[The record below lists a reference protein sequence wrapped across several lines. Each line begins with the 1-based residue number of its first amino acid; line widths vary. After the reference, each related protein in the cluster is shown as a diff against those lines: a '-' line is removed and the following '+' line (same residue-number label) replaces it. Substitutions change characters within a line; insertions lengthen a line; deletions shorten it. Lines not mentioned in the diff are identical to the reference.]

1 MTKMGFFDKRN
12 RVLLAELV
20 KTDFK
25 LRYQGSVLGI
35 LWSVLKPL
43 MIFVVMY
50 FVFVKFLR
58 ITDPSIP
65 NYAITL
71 LLGLSLWAFFTEAVT
86 LGMTSIVARG
96 DLMRKINFPKY
107 IVILSSMVSAL
118 ISLSINLLVVLAF
131 AIFAGVKYHL
141 TVLWLPFNIIL
152 LFAVAFGLAL
162 ILSTLYVKFRDVSHI
177 WEVFMQILVYSM
189 PIMYPISM
197 VSKVSIFGVSVAK
210 LMMLNPIALAIQD
223 IRHNL
228 IALETPTFWTL
239 FQNYWIAMIPIS
251 LAIFLVVFGLWY
263 FNKNSKKFVK
273 HVSKSFRLPT
283 EQANGIKQA
292 FVNWTKGIKGYKEQH
307 VLKDISFKVEK
318 GDFFGIVGRN
328 GSGKSTLLKIIS
340 QIYTP
345 EKGTVKVNG
354 TLIPFIEL
362 GVGFNPE
369 LTGRENIY
377 LNGALLG
384 FSKDEVSAMYDEIV
398 EFAEL
403 EEFMDQK
410 LKNYSSGMQVR
421 LAFSIAIK
429 AQGDILVLDEVLAV
443 GDEAFQRKCDD
454 FFSKIKK
461 DKTKTVILV
470 THSMSSVRRYCNKA
484 IMINQGEVASLGS
497 IDEVVEA
504 YTQLNLEKLGK
515 KEPETQEV
523 LGLNDE
529 LTKLKINAISK
540 KVVSNKENF
549 EFEVEY
555 NYIGK
560 KKIFLAV
567 AMFDQTRG
575 GIVYDSSQVY
585 VDRGDQKVR
594 FSIPMELFN
603 SSEFKLTA
611 SIRDANKKL
620 SGNENLIGFT
630 NDENSLIFKLSNKK
644 EISDY
649 ALLNSEVFK
658 VERIK

>member
-239 FQNYWIAMIPIS
+239 FQNYWIAIIPIS

-263 FNKNSKKFVK
+263 FNKNSKKF
-273 HVSKSFRLPT
+273 
-283 EQANGIKQA
+283 A
-292 FVNWTKGIKGYKEQH
+292 
-307 VLKDISFKVEK
+307 
-318 GDFFGIVGRN
+318 
-328 GSGKSTLLKIIS
+328 
-340 QIYTP
+340 
-345 EKGTVKVNG
+345 
-354 TLIPFIEL
+354 
-362 GVGFNPE
+362 
-369 LTGRENIY
+369 
-377 LNGALLG
+377 
-384 FSKDEVSAMYDEIV
+384 EI
-398 EFAEL
+398 
-403 EEFMDQK
+403 M
-410 LKNYSSGMQVR
+410 
-421 LAFSIAIK
+421 
-429 AQGDILVLDEVLAV
+429 
-443 GDEAFQRKCDD
+443 
-454 FFSKIKK
+454 
-461 DKTKTVILV
+461 
-470 THSMSSVRRYCNKA
+470 
-484 IMINQGEVASLGS
+484 
-497 IDEVVEA
+497 
-504 YTQLNLEKLGK
+504 
-515 KEPETQEV
+515 
-523 LGLNDE
+523 
-529 LTKLKINAISK
+529 
-540 KVVSNKENF
+540 
-549 EFEVEY
+549 
-555 NYIGK
+555 
-560 KKIFLAV
+560 
-567 AMFDQTRG
+567 
-575 GIVYDSSQVY
+575 
-585 VDRGDQKVR
+585 
-594 FSIPMELFN
+594 
-603 SSEFKLTA
+603 
-611 SIRDANKKL
+611 
-620 SGNENLIGFT
+620 
-630 NDENSLIFKLSNKK
+630 
-644 EISDY
+644 
-649 ALLNSEVFK
+649 
-658 VERIK
+658 

>member
-107 IVILSSMVSAL
+107 IGILSSMVSAL

-141 TVLWLPFNIIL
+141 TVLWLPFNIVL

-239 FQNYWIAMIPIS
+239 FQNYWIAIIPIS

-263 FNKNSKKFVK
+263 FNKNSKKF
-273 HVSKSFRLPT
+273 
-283 EQANGIKQA
+283 A
-292 FVNWTKGIKGYKEQH
+292 
-307 VLKDISFKVEK
+307 
-318 GDFFGIVGRN
+318 
-328 GSGKSTLLKIIS
+328 
-340 QIYTP
+340 
-345 EKGTVKVNG
+345 
-354 TLIPFIEL
+354 
-362 GVGFNPE
+362 
-369 LTGRENIY
+369 
-377 LNGALLG
+377 
-384 FSKDEVSAMYDEIV
+384 EI
-398 EFAEL
+398 
-403 EEFMDQK
+403 M
-410 LKNYSSGMQVR
+410 
-421 LAFSIAIK
+421 
-429 AQGDILVLDEVLAV
+429 
-443 GDEAFQRKCDD
+443 
-454 FFSKIKK
+454 
-461 DKTKTVILV
+461 
-470 THSMSSVRRYCNKA
+470 
-484 IMINQGEVASLGS
+484 
-497 IDEVVEA
+497 
-504 YTQLNLEKLGK
+504 
-515 KEPETQEV
+515 
-523 LGLNDE
+523 
-529 LTKLKINAISK
+529 
-540 KVVSNKENF
+540 
-549 EFEVEY
+549 
-555 NYIGK
+555 
-560 KKIFLAV
+560 
-567 AMFDQTRG
+567 
-575 GIVYDSSQVY
+575 
-585 VDRGDQKVR
+585 
-594 FSIPMELFN
+594 
-603 SSEFKLTA
+603 
-611 SIRDANKKL
+611 
-620 SGNENLIGFT
+620 
-630 NDENSLIFKLSNKK
+630 
-644 EISDY
+644 
-649 ALLNSEVFK
+649 
-658 VERIK
+658 

>member
-12 RVLLAELV
+12 RVLLVELV

-239 FQNYWIAMIPIS
+239 FQNYWIAIIPIS

-263 FNKNSKKFVK
+263 FNKNSKKF
-273 HVSKSFRLPT
+273 
-283 EQANGIKQA
+283 A
-292 FVNWTKGIKGYKEQH
+292 
-307 VLKDISFKVEK
+307 
-318 GDFFGIVGRN
+318 
-328 GSGKSTLLKIIS
+328 
-340 QIYTP
+340 
-345 EKGTVKVNG
+345 
-354 TLIPFIEL
+354 
-362 GVGFNPE
+362 
-369 LTGRENIY
+369 
-377 LNGALLG
+377 
-384 FSKDEVSAMYDEIV
+384 EI
-398 EFAEL
+398 
-403 EEFMDQK
+403 M
-410 LKNYSSGMQVR
+410 
-421 LAFSIAIK
+421 
-429 AQGDILVLDEVLAV
+429 
-443 GDEAFQRKCDD
+443 
-454 FFSKIKK
+454 
-461 DKTKTVILV
+461 
-470 THSMSSVRRYCNKA
+470 
-484 IMINQGEVASLGS
+484 
-497 IDEVVEA
+497 
-504 YTQLNLEKLGK
+504 
-515 KEPETQEV
+515 
-523 LGLNDE
+523 
-529 LTKLKINAISK
+529 
-540 KVVSNKENF
+540 
-549 EFEVEY
+549 
-555 NYIGK
+555 
-560 KKIFLAV
+560 
-567 AMFDQTRG
+567 
-575 GIVYDSSQVY
+575 
-585 VDRGDQKVR
+585 
-594 FSIPMELFN
+594 
-603 SSEFKLTA
+603 
-611 SIRDANKKL
+611 
-620 SGNENLIGFT
+620 
-630 NDENSLIFKLSNKK
+630 
-644 EISDY
+644 
-649 ALLNSEVFK
+649 
-658 VERIK
+658 

>member
-118 ISLSINLLVVLAF
+118 ISLSINLLVVLVF
-131 AIFAGVKYHL
+131 ALFAGVKYHL
-141 TVLWLPFNIIL
+141 TVLWLPFNIVL

-239 FQNYWIAMIPIS
+239 FQNYWIAIIPIS

-263 FNKNSKKFVK
+263 FNKNSKKF
-273 HVSKSFRLPT
+273 
-283 EQANGIKQA
+283 A
-292 FVNWTKGIKGYKEQH
+292 
-307 VLKDISFKVEK
+307 
-318 GDFFGIVGRN
+318 
-328 GSGKSTLLKIIS
+328 
-340 QIYTP
+340 
-345 EKGTVKVNG
+345 
-354 TLIPFIEL
+354 
-362 GVGFNPE
+362 
-369 LTGRENIY
+369 
-377 LNGALLG
+377 
-384 FSKDEVSAMYDEIV
+384 EI
-398 EFAEL
+398 
-403 EEFMDQK
+403 M
-410 LKNYSSGMQVR
+410 
-421 LAFSIAIK
+421 
-429 AQGDILVLDEVLAV
+429 
-443 GDEAFQRKCDD
+443 
-454 FFSKIKK
+454 
-461 DKTKTVILV
+461 
-470 THSMSSVRRYCNKA
+470 
-484 IMINQGEVASLGS
+484 
-497 IDEVVEA
+497 
-504 YTQLNLEKLGK
+504 
-515 KEPETQEV
+515 
-523 LGLNDE
+523 
-529 LTKLKINAISK
+529 
-540 KVVSNKENF
+540 
-549 EFEVEY
+549 
-555 NYIGK
+555 
-560 KKIFLAV
+560 
-567 AMFDQTRG
+567 
-575 GIVYDSSQVY
+575 
-585 VDRGDQKVR
+585 
-594 FSIPMELFN
+594 
-603 SSEFKLTA
+603 
-611 SIRDANKKL
+611 
-620 SGNENLIGFT
+620 
-630 NDENSLIFKLSNKK
+630 
-644 EISDY
+644 
-649 ALLNSEVFK
+649 
-658 VERIK
+658 